1 MAATGGR
8 DRTSVADA
16 LRREAHRFDFFQAV
30 RLLETMAQEAPEE
43 SGQRRA
49 PVGQDHRPDAEVVRF
64 RALPSLSFP
73 TGSIAELRSPE
84 AAGPGQPAP
93 GQPGPGQPAP
103 PPDMVVACLGL
114 FGPSG
119 PLPLHYTALV
129 IQRSRER
136 DYSLRDFLDLFNH
149 RTISLFY
156 RAWEKYRFPI
166 GYERL
171 QRARETAGEDL
182 FTQCLYCL
190 IGWGT
195 GGLRGR
201 LALDDEALLFYAGHF
216 AHFPRSALALE
227 LILADY
233 FELPVGMRQ
242 FRGQWLYL
250 SAEDQARLP
259 SGRPPPG
266 SEKRLGDNLVVGQ
279 RVWDVQ
285 SKFRVR
291 LGPLGYREF
300 CRFMPSGDAL
310 PPLCQ
315 MVRSYAGPQWD
326 FDVQPVLRGAEVP
339 WCRLGGPAADGARL
353 GWNTWIRSGALEYD
367 VDDAVFSLEG

>member
-1 MAATGGR
+1 MAGTGGR
-8 DRTSVADA
+8 DRTPVADA
-16 LRREAHRFDFFQAV
+16 LRSEAHRFDFFQAV
-30 RLLETMAQEAPEE
+30 RLLETMAQEATDQPD
-43 SGQRRA
+43 QRRA
-49 PVGQDHRPDAEVVRF
+49 PVGQDHRPDVEAVRF
-64 RALPSLSFP
+64 RALASLSFP
-73 TGSIAELRSPE
+73 TGSIAEVRWAE
-84 AAGPGQPAP
+84 AAVPGQLAPARPAP
-93 GQPGPGQPAP
+93 GQPGPP
-103 PPDMVVACLGL
+103 PEMVVGCMGL
-114 FGPSG
+114 FGPG
-119 PLPLHYTALV
+119 APLPLHYTALV
-129 IQRSRER
+129 IQRNRER

-171 QRARETAGEDL
+171 QRAEERAGEDL

-201 LALDDEALLFYAGHF
+201 LAVDDEALLFYAGHF
-216 AHFPRSALALE
+216 AHFPRSALGLE

-233 FELPVGMRQ
+233 FELPVAVRQ

-250 SAEDQARLP
+250 SPEDQGRLP
-259 SGRPPPG
+259 SGRTPPG

-291 LGPLGYREF
+291 LGPLGYRDF
-300 CRFMPSGDAL
+300 RRFMPSGDAL
-310 PPLCQ
+310 LPLCQ
-315 MVRSYAGPQWD
+315 TVRSYAGAQWD
-326 FDVQPVLRGAEVP
+326 FDVQPVLRGPEVP
-339 WCRLGGPAADGARL
+339 WCRLGGPAAEGARL
-353 GWNTWIRSGALEYD
+353 GWNTWIRSGELVYD